1 MTNSV
6 KNIDMIGSV
15 KLFFINY
22 LNFSG
27 RASRGEFWWAY
38 LAYVIAS
45 FACSIFDIFI
55 GGIFYALFDN
65 EVLLNTGF
73 FINILGVAT
82 FLGWISLT
90 SRRLQDKGYSGWWQ
104 MLYLTIIPT
113 TIFWVIFV
121 MDENPIILS
130 IAALF
135 TVVTLASYI
144 LILVWLILPPT
155 EDENQW
161 GRNPLLD

>member
-38 LAYVIAS
+38 LAYIIAS
-45 FACSIFDIFI
+45 FACSILDIFI

-65 EVLLNTGF
+65 EFLLNTGF
-73 FINILGVAT
+73 FINILIVAT
-82 FLGWISLT
+82 SLGWISLT
-90 SRRLQDKGYSGWWQ
+90 SRRLQDTGYSGWWQ

-113 TIFWVIFV
+113 IIFWVIFV
-121 MDENPIILS
+121 MYENPIILS

-135 TVVTLASYI
+135 TLVTLASFI
-144 LILVWLILPPT
+144 LILVWLILPAT

>member
-6 KNIDMIGSV
+6 KNIDLIGSV
-15 KLFFINY
+15 NLFFINY

-27 RASRGEFWWAY
+27 RASRGEYWWAY
-38 LAYVIAS
+38 LAFVIAS
-45 FACSIFDIFI
+45 FACTIVDIFI
-55 GGIFYALFDN
+55 GGIFYALSDN

-113 TIFWVIFV
+113 IIFWVIFV
-121 MDENPIILS
+121 MYENPIILS

-135 TVVTLASYI
+135 TLVTLASFI

>member
-38 LAYVIAS
+38 LAYIIAS
-45 FACSIFDIFI
+45 FACSILDNFI

-73 FINILGVAT
+73 FNNILIV
-82 FLGWISLT
+82 FL
-90 SRRLQDKGYSGWWQ
+90 
-104 MLYLTIIPT
+104 
-113 TIFWVIFV
+113 
-121 MDENPIILS
+121 N
-130 IAALF
+130 
-135 TVVTLASYI
+135 TL
-144 LILVWLILPPT
+144 
-155 EDENQW
+155 
-161 GRNPLLD
+161 

>member
-38 LAYVIAS
+38 LAYIIAF
-45 FACSIFDIFI
+45 FACSILDIFI

-65 EVLLNTGF
+65 EFLLNTGF
-73 FINILGVAT
+73 FINILMVAT
-82 FLGWISLT
+82 SLGWISLT

-113 TIFWVIFV
+113 IIFWVIFV
-121 MDENPIILS
+121 MYENPIILS
-130 IAALF
+130 IASLF
-135 TVVTLASYI
+135 TLVTLASFI